1 MDDVPVMPLFW
12 PIAVR
17 LVQPWVQGIVA
28 TGSDHQNTG
37 DVFYETISIG
47 AH

>member
-1 MDDVPVMPLFW
+1 MDDSPVMPLFW

-17 LVQPWVQGIVA
+17 LVQPYVEGLIP
-28 TGSDHQNTG
+28 TGLDHSNTG
-37 DVFYETISIG
+37 DVFYEYVTLG